1 MELMKKIIAIGASNS
16 TKSINR
22 KFATWTAKQI
32 PDAEVTV
39 LDLNDFEM
47 PIYSMEHEQEQ
58 GVPKLAQDWR
68 KLISE
73 ADGVVV
79 SFAEH
84 NSSYTVAFKNIFDWV
99 SRLDGPAWQNKP
111 ILLLATSPGP
121 RGAQTVLATA
131 KASFPYHGA
140 KVAGSFSLPSFNKSF
155 DEQQGVTELG
165 LKDQIEEH
173 LSAFRTLL
181 DQERITA

>member
-1 MELMKKIIAIGASNS
+1 MKKIIAIGASNS
-16 TKSINR
+16 TNSINK

-32 PDAEVTV
+32 RDAQVTV

-47 PIYSMEHEQEQ
+47 PIYSVEHEQQQ
-58 GVPKLAQDWR
+58 GVPKLAQEWR

-73 ADGVVV
+73 ADGVVI

-111 ILLLATSPGP
+111 MLLLATSPGP

-131 KASFPYHGA
+131 KASFPFHGG
-140 KVAGSFSLPSFNKSF
+140 KIAGSFSLPSFNQNF
-155 DEQQGVTELG
+155 DEQHGITELE
-165 LKDQIEEH
+165 LKSQIEEH
-173 LSAFRTLL
+173 LSAFQNLL
-181 DQERITA
+181 NQEKIAA